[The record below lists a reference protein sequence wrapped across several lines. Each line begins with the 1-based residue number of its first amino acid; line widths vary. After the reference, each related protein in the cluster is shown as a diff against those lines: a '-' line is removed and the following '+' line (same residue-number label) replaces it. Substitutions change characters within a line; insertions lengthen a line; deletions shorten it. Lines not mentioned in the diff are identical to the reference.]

1 MAWMGNKCS
10 KKPGKKYNKKMRIIK
25 KKNFQKLTF
34 KAL

>member
-25 KKNFQKLTF
+25 KNFQKLTF